1 MNSTFKKGANILSYV
16 FHPLIIPTFIITS
29 LLLSTGLYSI
39 MLPLNYKIWF
49 ISIVCLY
56 TFIIPVAGIYILM
69 KFKLINSPEMVNRK
83 ERTLPIILASASYMV
98 LLFTIRNT
106 DVPPLLLYILYSA
119 TFALLAGLLINLLYK
134 ISLHTM
140 GWSALATTLIMVTL
154 RIGTPLLGLIIISI
168 LVSGI
173 VGYARL
179 KQNAHNQP
187 QIYLGYIAGVLVIIL
202 ISLLN

>member
-1 MNSTFKKGANILSYV
+1 
-16 FHPLIIPTFIITS
+16 
-29 LLLSTGLYSI
+29 
-39 MLPLNYKIWF
+39 
-49 ISIVCLY
+49 
-56 TFIIPVAGIYILM
+56 
-69 KFKLINSPEMVNRK
+69 MVNRK

-119 TFALLAGLLINLLYK
+119 TFALLAGLLINLIYK